1 MLYQHFYH
9 MCHITF
15 TLYVYELMRRRWW
28 GWPKVASILDGVPI
42 FYSCVCGT
50 FISKPNTF
58 FSSPSSNKVGFLCLN
73 LARAWAQHCHNIKL
87 EIKPRDVKLDTK
99 MISTYTCFTQ
109 SHVVYIYSG
118 NLAEIVKGES
128 VVFPTTGLAPPERG
142 LVINLRDC
150 DMINKKSIFVL
161 CI

>member
-1 MLYQHFYH
+1 MPEHEH
-9 MCHITF
+9 NI
-15 TLYVYELMRRRWW
+15 V
-28 GWPKVASILDGVPI
+28 
-42 FYSCVCGT
+42 
-50 FISKPNTF
+50 
-58 FSSPSSNKVGFLCLN
+58 
-73 LARAWAQHCHNIKL
+73 NIKL
-87 EIKPRDVKLDTK
+87 EIKPRDVRLDTK
-99 MISTYTCFTQ
+99 MVSTCTCFTQ

-142 LVINLRDC
+142 LMINLRDC